1 LATRRHFVKLKVFV
15 VTLAAASLCVSVAVA
30 APPPGKG
37 KPETAGKP
45 ATAGKPETTGSTC
58 KPKVT
63 VVLKG
68 TLTGMTTLAL
78 TVDVTSGNRWGRAYD
93 EASHSIMVN
102 EDTKVRGEGK
112 KELDDLVLGDR
123 VLVQARACKA
133 ELLAPG
139 DPPVLTAV
147 RVVAHSAAA

>member
-1 LATRRHFVKLKVFV
+1 MKMKVLLIGLLAL
-15 VTLAAASLCVSVAVA
+15 SLGASVAVA

-45 ATAGKPETTGSTC
+45 LTTSPTC

-68 TLTGMTTLAL
+68 TLTGVTALGL
-78 TVDVTSGNRWGRAYD
+78 TVNVTSGSAYD
-93 EASHSIMVN
+93 EASHSVLVN
-102 EDTKVRGEGK
+102 PDTKVRGQGK
-112 KELDDLVLGDR
+112 KFLTDLEVDDR

-133 ELLAPG
+133 ELLAEG
-139 DPPVLTAV
+139 TPPVLTAV